1 MITGRTPPRFVPT
14 LTDVVDLPA
23 QAPQARPPA
32 PAPAAPVV
40 AASAAVA
47 GVWRDASAQPAPAPA
62 PDLEA
67 EIAERVQALLQE
79 RLGQA
84 LQLALQDVRPLVR
97 EAVAQSL
104 LKTREYP

>member
-1 MITGRTPPRFVPT
+1 MIAGRTPPRFVPT

-23 QAPQARPPA
+23 QVPQARPTA
-32 PAPAAPVV
+32 PAPGVP
-40 AASAAVA
+40 AVA
-47 GVWRDASAQPAPAPA
+47 QVRRDAPAQPASAPS

-84 LQLALQDVRPLVR
+84 LQLALQEVRPLVR

-104 LKTREYP
+104 SKTREYP